1 LGSGSGS
8 GSGQGQR
15 YRLRKVVKLRGRLR
29 HGLLSHVGH
38 SVSGC
43 WWNIPYRMI
52 GMMCHARGIIL
63 WHRLVRLF
71 RLLVFWG
78 FQREWLRTGAGAW
91 GSASIGWGLLRC
103 AASSSFGFTASS
115 SSFGFAAASSSFGF
129 AAASSSFGFAAASSS
144 FGFRHGLG
152 RTFPDVGRGTCE
164 GRLECVLVGGERRRR
179 RQSRRRG

>member
-1 LGSGSGS
+1 MGSGSGS

-129 AAASSSFGFAAASSS
+129 
-144 FGFRHGLG
+144 RHGLG

>member
-1 LGSGSGS
+1 M
-8 GSGQGQR
+8 
-15 YRLRKVVKLRGRLR
+15 RKVVKLRGRLR

-129 AAASSSFGFAAASSS
+129 
-144 FGFRHGLG
+144 RHGLG